1 MATRTMGVA
10 SKLSGVKGEQAG
22 VDDSVADFRTW
33 SSRPPIPDGK
43 DRSVALAGLAGLAG
57 MVDNRGTFREKTQL
71 IHNNI

>member
-43 DRSVALAGLAGLAG
+43 DRSVALAGLAGTG
-57 MVDNRGTFREKTQL
+57 DSRGTLRKKPRL
-71 IHNNI
+71 NHNI